1 MLGKLLRIVG
11 IVLMGIT
18 AVITLLSGVGTTCVA
33 LDPVKYEMDAIAP
46 YQWLYILYVIAGI
59 IIGVMG
65 IYAVIALIR
74 RKPTAYRSTIIAL
87 VLGIVVGGLHMATSR
102 ALRGNSMPVDFIVYA
117 NIFTLIVF
125 LIFRIPGI
133 WNKVNLTGEDD
144 ELSGIGASA
153 AMIVGGIVIL
163 TVQLW
168 AGPTHM
174 INGINYADVWHTQM
188 VLIGGTLTF
197 LGAGLLLSALMG
209 VALPHPWQRLKA
221 QPARI
226 IK

>member
-1 MLGKLLRIVG
+1 MLGKLVRIVG
-11 IVLMGIT
+11 IVLLGVT

-33 LDPVKYEMDAIAP
+33 LDPVKYDMDAIAP
-46 YQWLYILYVIAGI
+46 YQWLYILYVITGI

-102 ALRGNSMPVDFIVYA
+102 ALRGNSMPLDFIVYA
-117 NIFTLIVF
+117 NIFTLIYF
-125 LIFRIPGI
+125 LILRIPGI
-133 WNKVNLTGEDD
+133 WNKVNLTGEEDD
-144 ELSGIGASA
+144 VSSLGAGA

-168 AGPTHM
+168 AGPTHV
-174 INGINYADVWHTQM
+174 IDGVNYADVWHTQM
-188 VLIGGTLTF
+188 AIIGGTLTF
-197 LGAGLLLSALMG
+197 LGAGLLLGALMG
-209 VALPHPWQRLKA
+209 IALPHPLRRFKA
-221 QPARI
+221 QPVRN

>member
-11 IVLMGIT
+11 IVLLEVT

-59 IIGVMG
+59 IIGVIG
-65 IYAVIALIR
+65 IFALIALIR

-102 ALRGNSMPVDFIVYA
+102 ALRGNSLPLDFIVYA
-117 NIFTLIVF
+117 NIITLIYF
-125 LIFRIPGI
+125 LILRIPGI
-133 WNKVNLTGEDD
+133 WNKVNLSGEADD
-144 ELSGIGASA
+144 ISSLGAGA

-168 AGPTHM
+168 AGPTHV
-174 INGINYADVWHTQM
+174 INGVN
-188 VLIGGTLTF
+188 
-197 LGAGLLLSALMG
+197 
-209 VALPHPWQRLKA
+209 
-221 QPARI
+221 
-226 IK
+226 

>member
-1 MLGKLLRIVG
+1 MLGKLVRIVG
-11 IVLMGIT
+11 IVLLGVT

-33 LDPVKYEMDAIAP
+33 LDPVKYDMDAIAP
-46 YQWLYILYVIAGI
+46 YQWLYILYVITGI

-102 ALRGNSMPVDFIVYA
+102 ALRGNSMPLDFIVYA
-117 NIFTLIVF
+117 NIFTLIYF
-125 LIFRIPGI
+125 LILRIPGI
-133 WNKVNLTGEDD
+133 WNKVNLTGEEDD
-144 ELSGIGASA
+144 VSSLGAGA

-168 AGPTHM
+168 AGPTHV
-174 INGINYADVWHTQM
+174 IDGVNYADVWHTQM
-188 VLIGGTLTF
+188 AIIGGTLTF
-197 LGAGLLLSALMG
+197 LGAGLLLGALMG
-209 VALPHPWQRLKA
+209 IALPHPLRRFKA
-221 QPARI
+221 QPVRI

>member
-1 MLGKLLRIVG
+1 MFGKLLRILG
-11 IVLMGIT
+11 IVLLGVT

-65 IYAVIALIR
+65 IFAVIALIR

-102 ALRGNSMPVDFIVYA
+102 ALRGNSMPLDFIVYA
-117 NIFTLIVF
+117 NIFTLIYF
-125 LIFRIPGI
+125 LILRIPGI

-144 ELSGIGASA
+144 EASGVGAGV

-168 AGPTHM
+168 AGPTHV
-174 INGINYADVWHTQM
+174 INGVNYADVWHTQM
-188 VLIGGTLTF
+188 AIIGGTLTF
-197 LGAGLLLSALMG
+197 LGAGLLLGKLMG
-209 VALPHPWQRLKA
+209 IALPHPLRRFKS
-221 QPARI
+221 QPVRI